1 MFLEELPENNSELCK
16 CNSNKYDL
24 ADIHQQAIDLT
35 LLVWNKPV
43 LTLYRD
49 RRPQPERE
57 PLAVIQAKKLTVI
70 TSEKKT
76 LEGNMEEFFALMGN
90 LDYVSF
96 KGGEIDRYVVCWFDN
111 KEDDFIQA
119 ARRLSGVTFPPG
131 MAFKIDERGKKTY
144 NPHFQGRIWKAQI
157 SACRTLVSNYTY
169 TLCKLVKRIENA

>member
-1 MFLEELPENNSELCK
+1 MI
-16 CNSNKYDL
+16 DL
-24 ADIHQQAIDLT
+24 A

-57 PLAVIQAKKLTVI
+57 PLAVVQAKKLTVI

-76 LEGNMEEFFALMGN
+76 LEGNMEDFFALMGN

-96 KGGEIDRYVVCWFDN
+96 KGGEIDRYIVCWFDD

-131 MAFKIDERGKKTY
+131 MSFKVDERGKRTY
-144 NPHFQGRIWKAQI
+144 NTTFKAE
-157 SACRTLVSNYTY
+157 YG
-169 TLCKLVKRIENA
+169 KLE

>member
-1 MFLEELPENNSELCK
+1 VI
-16 CNSNKYDL
+16 DL
-24 ADIHQQAIDLT
+24 A

-57 PLAVIQAKKLTVI
+57 PLAVVQAKKLTVT

-76 LEGNMEEFFALMGN
+76 LEGNVEDFFALMGN
-90 LDYVSF
+90 LDYITF
-96 KGGEIDRYVVCWFDN
+96 KGGEIDRYVVCWFDD

-131 MAFKIDERGKKTY
+131 MSFKVDERGKRTY
-144 NPHFQGRIWKAQI
+144 NTTFKAE
-157 SACRTLVSNYTY
+157 YG
-169 TLCKLVKRIENA
+169 KLE